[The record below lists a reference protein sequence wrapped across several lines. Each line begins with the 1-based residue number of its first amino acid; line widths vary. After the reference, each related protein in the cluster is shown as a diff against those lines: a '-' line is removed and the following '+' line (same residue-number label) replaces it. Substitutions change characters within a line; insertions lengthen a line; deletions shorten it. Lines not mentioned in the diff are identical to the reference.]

1 MTKLLEYLVAVI
13 EVRLDMNNHNLIMEG
28 WRKFLKES
36 RSAVTEIQGKPIHM
50 FFYSKN
56 SPEFK
61 IILYILDEKPGGRKL
76 ARVIGG
82 VECIETEEP
91 CIPKTLQVGTS
102 YRDSDFA
109 GMGLGPLL
117 YDLAFFIAQSMGYA
131 LTSDRETG
139 SKRGARDRWEK
150 IQSSP
155 AYEKQTTKAGNDKF
169 DYYGETPDPDDDCT
183 RDEYENS
190 NATDHSFFKKDTGN
204 THDILM
210 KLEANHMDY
219 LDSIGDPSAVQRFL
233 KNLKSQSNDLFSD
246 EYDMASY

>member
-1 MTKLLEYLVAVI
+1 MEDIHMSSHRLLVEA
-13 EVRLDMNNHNLIMEG
+13 
-28 WRKFLKES
+28 WRRFLKES
-36 RSAVTEIQGKPIHM
+36 RESVTEIQGKPIHM
-50 FFYSKN
+50 FFYSRN

-61 IILYILDEKPGGRKL
+61 IILYILDEKPGNRKL

-82 VECIETEEP
+82 VECIETEDP

-102 YRDSDFA
+102 YRDSAFA

-117 YDLAFFIAQSMGYA
+117 YDLAFFIAQSMGHG
-131 LTSDRETG
+131 LTSDRYTG
-139 SKRGARDRWEK
+139 SKRGAKDRWSK
-150 IQSSP
+150 IEADP
-155 AYEKQTTKAGNDKF
+155 NYEKQRTKAGNEKF
-169 DYYGETPDPDDDCT
+169 DYYNDTPDDLDDDCSL
-183 RDEYENS
+183 DIFDPNS
-190 NATDHSFFKKDTGN
+190 NATDHSFIKKDTGN
-204 THDILM
+204 THDVLM

>member
-1 MTKLLEYLVAVI
+1 
-13 EVRLDMNNHNLIMEG
+13 MES
-28 WRKFLKES
+28 WRKFIKES
-36 RSAVTEIQGKPIHM
+36 RSAVTEMQGKPIHM
-50 FFYSKN
+50 FFHSRN

-82 VECIETEEP
+82 VECIEIEEP

-102 YRDSDFA
+102 YRDSTFA

-117 YDLAFFIAQSMGYA
+117 YDLAFFVAQSMGYG
-131 LTSDRETG
+131 LTSDREIG
-139 SKRGARDRWEK
+139 SKRGARDRWSK
-150 IQSSP
+150 IEADP
-155 AYEKQTTKAGNDKF
+155 NYEKQRTKAGNDKF
-169 DYYGETPDPDDDCT
+169 DYNQETPDPDDDCE

-190 NATDHSFFKKDTGN
+190 NATDHSFIKKSADN
-204 THDILM
+204 THDVLM